1 MIARMAFR
9 CSTAHNTGS
18 VKNPTKV
25 TLSREDLATWPN
37 LITLVRLLCIPIFVW
52 LLLSQ
57 HNRGGAAWLLGG
69 LGATDWVD
77 GYVARRYNQTSEFGR
92 LFDPTVDRLLFLV
105 GVTVILIDG
114 SIPLL
119 VAILILGREGIIAVA
134 ALILGAMGIPPFDVT
149 FAGKT
154 GALLL
159 MFAVPIFLGGQSALS
174 YAPLLRVLAWVFVV
188 PGIAFSW
195 FSLLFQYV
203 PATRR
208 EIQGQSQVTS
218 ES

>member
-1 MIARMAFR
+1 MP
-9 CSTAHNTGS
+9 T
-18 VKNPTKV
+18 NPTRV
-25 TLSREDLATWPN
+25 TFSRDDLLTWPN
-37 LITLVRLLCIPIFVW
+37 LITLVRLLCIPVFVW

-57 HNRGGAAWLLGG
+57 HERGAAAWLLGA

-77 GYVARRYNQTSEFGR
+77 GYVARRFDQTSEFGR

-105 GVTVILIDG
+105 GVTVILMDG

-119 VAILILGREGIIAVA
+119 VAILILGREGIVAVA

-149 FAGKT
+149 WAGKT

-159 MFAVPIFLGGQSALS
+159 MFAVPLFLGGQSNLS
-174 YAPLLRVLAWVFVV
+174 YAGLLRVLSWIFAV
-188 PGIAFSW
+188 PGIAAAW

-203 PATRR
+203 PSSLR
-208 EIQGQSQVTS
+208 EIRLPSQVNS
-218 ES
+218 SP

>member
-1 MIARMAFR
+1 M
-9 CSTAHNTGS
+9 
-18 VKNPTKV
+18 KNPTEV
-25 TLSREDLATWPN
+25 TLSRKDLLTWPN
-37 LITLVRLLCIPIFVW
+37 LITFIRLLCIPLFVW
-52 LLLSQ
+52 LLLSRN
-57 HNRGGAAWLLGG
+57 NRGSAAWLLGA

-77 GYVARRYNQTSEFGR
+77 GFVARRYDQTSEFGR

-105 GVTVILIDG
+105 GVTAIVIDG
-114 SIPLL
+114 SMPLI
-119 VAILILGREGIIAVA
+119 VAVLILGREGIVAVA
-134 ALILGAMGIPPFDVT
+134 ALVLGAMGIPPFDVT

-159 MFAVPIFLGGQSALS
+159 MFAVPIFLGGQSELS
-174 YAPLLRVLAWVFVV
+174 YAPILRVLAWIFVA

-195 FSLLFQYV
+195 FSLVFQYV

-208 EIQGQSQVTS
+208 EIVAQSQVTS

>member
-1 MIARMAFR
+1 MP
-9 CSTAHNTGS
+9 T
-18 VKNPTKV
+18 NPTRV
-25 TLSREDLATWPN
+25 TFSRQDMLTWPN

-57 HNRGGAAWLLGG
+57 HQRGAAAWLLGA

-77 GYVARRYNQTSEFGR
+77 GYVARRFDQTSEFGR

-119 VAILILGREGIIAVA
+119 VAVLILGREGIVAVA
-134 ALILGAMGIPPFDVT
+134 ALILGAIGIPPFDVT
-149 FAGKT
+149 WAGKT

-159 MFAVPIFLGGQSALS
+159 MFAVPLFLGGQSSLS
-174 YAPLLRVLAWVFVV
+174 YAELLQVLSWIFAV
-188 PGIAFSW
+188 PGIAAAW

-203 PATRR
+203 PSTLR
-208 EIQGQSQVTS
+208 EIRLTSQVNS
-218 ES
+218 SS